1 VADLETCYA
10 WVVDE
15 PTLDEPREAFAVAV
29 ERTDP
34 DRAEFIRVQLAMA
47 RARAAWADS
56 YPLSLRSAAL
66 TERHHQRWAQPVRQL
81 VAGYQFLRGFVDLVT
96 MDAGIFLAF
105 SADLYRRAPV
115 LHLDLTGVRDV
126 ADELFD
132 DPQLERIVSLSL
144 RGCALGD
151 HGVAL
156 LARSPYLR
164 RLEWLD
170 LSDNGIGEEGL
181 DAFAASTSLPRL
193 GYVGLANN
201 AIDDPTPAHAD
212 EYDATSEVGRALQ
225 DRYGPRDWLEAQAR
239 WRWPPDRDAV
249 RRPAAW

>member
-1 VADLETCYA
+1 VADLEACYA
-10 WVVDE
+10 WVD
-15 PTLDEPREAFAVAV
+15 
-29 ERTDP
+29 
-34 DRAEFIRVQLAMA
+34 
-47 RARAAWADS
+47 
-56 YPLSLRSAAL
+56 
-66 TERHHQRWAQPVRQL
+66 
-81 VAGYQFLRGFVDLVT
+81 
-96 MDAGIFLAF
+96 
-105 SADLYRRAPV
+105 
-115 LHLDLTGVRDV
+115 
-126 ADELFD
+126 DELFD

-181 DAFAASTSLPRL
+181 DALAASTSLPRL
-193 GYVGLANN
+193 GYVGFAGN

-212 EYDATSEVGRALQ
+212 EYDATSEVGRARQ